1 MKLKCLKF
9 CFLNSVAFCART
21 QIKQTQSWK
30 GFLESHQEQLFLPHF
45 GTVVCYLGSRF
56 FWDAKSRFADFLQGP
71 GSWFSG
77 FFRVPGP
84 GFAVFLGSCYGPT
97 RVHGHDFSG
106 FLGSWIPVFRYATP
120 EICLKVCLNF
130 QQMGFVTIQ
139 VFKYAHMVTSKSTQE

>member
-21 QIKQTQSWK
+21 QIKQTQSCK
-30 GFLESHQEQLFLPHF
+30 GFLESHQEHF
-45 GTVVCYLGSRF
+45 SFTTSVPQ
-56 FWDAKSRFADFLQGP
+56 FATQGP
-71 GSWFSG
+71 GFSG
-77 FFRVPGP
+77 FSRIPSPVFLIFCRVPGP
-84 GFAVFLGSCYGPT
+84 GFLVFQGLAMVPLESMVTIFRVFQGPAGVPLGS
-97 RVHGHDFSG
+97 R
-106 FLGSWIPVFRYATP
+106 IPVFRYATP